1 MKKFASLVL
10 LAVVSL
16 VFSSTA
22 FAGPILTVGNS
33 PQAGDENVL
42 LNTGLTGNPLFGLT
56 NQTGTNV
63 KFLSNETIVAP
74 ANGQARVAA
83 QDGSLS
89 YLDISVPGGSFRS
102 LILNLDASADGT
114 VDFAA
119 YDTNGTLFS
128 FPNISLGGSGSNFF
142 TFTTNDL
149 AFSHIAFTTDAP
161 MVLIDAEQ
169 FRIGG
174 ARLSIENVTP
184 AAVPEPMTL
193 LMLGS
198 GMVGCAARLRRKT
211 GKR

>member
-1 MKKFASLVL
+1 MKKFASLVSM
-10 LAVVSL
+10 AVVSL
-16 VFSSTA
+16 VFSSA
-22 FAGPILTVGNS
+22 AHAGPILTVGNN
-33 PQAGDENVL
+33 PQTDENVL

-56 NQTGTNV
+56 NQTGASV

-83 QDGSLS
+83 QDGALS
-89 YLDISVPGGSFRS
+89 YLDVSVPGGSFLS
-102 LILNLDASADGT
+102 LILDLDASADGT
-114 VDFAA
+114 VDFSAW
-119 YDTNGTLFS
+119 DTDGNLFT
-128 FPNISLGGSGSNFF
+128 FNDVSLGGAGNNFF
-142 TFTTNDL
+142 TFTTNGL

-161 MVLIDAEQ
+161 MVLVDAEQ

-174 ARLSIENVTP
+174 ARMSTDVTA

-198 GMVGCAARLRRKT
+198 GMVGCATRLRRKM